1 MVDAPVVKGRA
12 RADRDN
18 SRPLKQADEHD
29 MSDGKKL
36 ELVCRALESAFTY
49 GEQERFLRFRFDRRL
64 SQIVGST
71 DSLVGPTDYEDVC
84 FKLADTIIREG
95 WLEGLIS
102 AALDYKPHS
111 RALRNLQEIL
121 GIS

>member
-1 MVDAPVVKGRA
+1 MPNQGHAASPVTGQTP
-12 RADRDN
+12 N
-18 SRPLKQADEHD
+18 GGCL
-29 MSDGKKL
+29 
-36 ELVCRALESAFTY
+36 T
-49 GEQERFLRFRFDRRL
+49 
-64 SQIVGST
+64 T

-102 AALDYKPHS
+102 EALDYKPHS

-121 GIS
+121 GIE